1 MKQAQRLAAGAA
13 GFLLLA
19 ALPTL
24 AVPTVAWTDQHDGG
38 ATFVDDGFCLLEAQ
52 DGNLIVGGESS
63 DVIGGS
69 DLFIRKLN
77 RVDGSEIWN
86 VRQEGIDEKDVAI
99 TEMVW
104 DSAGQLLVSAF
115 IRGCIG

>member
-1 MKQAQRLAAGAA
+1 MKQIPRLAAIAA
-13 GFLLLA
+13 GFLLLT
-19 ALPTL
+19 ALPSV
-24 AVPTVAWTDQHDGG
+24 ASPTVAWTDQHDGG
-38 ATFVDDGFCLLEAQ
+38 ATFVDDGFCLLMAP
-52 DGNLIVGGESS
+52 DGNLIVGGESA

-77 RVDGSEIWN
+77 KANGAEIWN

-99 TEMVW
+99 TEMEW